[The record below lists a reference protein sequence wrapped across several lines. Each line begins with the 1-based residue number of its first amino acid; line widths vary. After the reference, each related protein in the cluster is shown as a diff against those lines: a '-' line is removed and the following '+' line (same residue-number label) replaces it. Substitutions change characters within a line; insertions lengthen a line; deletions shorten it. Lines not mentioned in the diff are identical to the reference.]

1 MRKIKFLYLV
11 VALMLMVS
19 TAAVAAESPNYFRPG
34 TIWIYEASSIGPGSK
49 TEEVSEW
56 TGQEMEIGGFKAM
69 EMWRKYGDGTPR
81 LMTYLRVDGDKVYFL
96 TDKEGSDWRLLYDF
110 SLQSGEDCTVW
121 WFNGSIE
128 YDNISPVAEYLV
140 CDEIMANDCADS
152 VAQMKMLNFHSKD
165 DYENNPD
172 DYLQKSVW
180 LKGVGNDGGPLHTF
194 WGDGIDGVI
203 FRLLLVESEGEV
215 VYRAPGYTGMQGISD
230 ARIEVQAGCGEI
242 RVKGADAARVRVFGA
257 DGVACRG
264 RDGVYDGLSKG
275 VYLVQVAES
284 TMTVMVR

>member
-1 MRKIKFLYLV
+1 MRMIKFLYLV

-34 TIWIYEASSIGPGSK
+34 TIWIYEASSVGPGSMTK
-49 TEEVSEW
+49 EVSEW

-69 EMWRKYGDGTPR
+69 EMWRKYGDQTPR

-96 TDKEGSDWRLLYDF
+96 TDKDGSDWRLLYDF
-110 SLQSGEDCTVW
+110 SLQSGDDCTVW

-128 YDNISPVAEYLV
+128 YDNISPIAEYLV
-140 CDEIMANDCADS
+140 CDEIMANNCADS

-165 DYENNPD
+165 DYENEPE

-194 WGDGIDGVI
+194 WGRWHRWGDIPVAAGGI
-203 FRLLLVESEGEV
+203 
-215 VYRAPGYTGMQGISD
+215 
-230 ARIEVQAGCGEI
+230 
-242 RVKGADAARVRVFGA
+242 
-257 DGVACRG
+257 G
-264 RDGVYDGLSKG
+264 R
-275 VYLVQVAES
+275 
-284 TMTVMVR
+284 

>member
-1 MRKIKFLYLV
+1 MRMIKFLYLV

-34 TIWIYEASSIGPGSK
+34 TIWIYEASSVGPGSMTK
-49 TEEVSEW
+49 EVSEW

-69 EMWRKYGDGTPR
+69 EMWRKYGDQTPR

-96 TDKEGSDWRLLYDF
+96 TDKDGSDWRLLYDF
-110 SLQSGEDCTVW
+110 SLQSGDDCTVW

-128 YDNISPVAEYLV
+128 YDNISPIAEYLV
-140 CDEIMANDCADS
+140 CDEIMANNCADS

-165 DYENNPD
+165 DYENEPE

-194 WGDGIDGVI
+194 WGDGIDAAMVEQHESPATVRGYARHEIGCHKGQSVI
-203 FRLLLVESEGEV
+203 GS
-215 VYRAPGYTGMQGISD
+215 
-230 ARIEVQAGCGEI
+230 
-242 RVKGADAARVRVFGA
+242 
-257 DGVACRG
+257 
-264 RDGVYDGLSKG
+264 GLSCRLDICPRAKHTHG
-275 VYLVQVAES
+275 RAANGAGL
-284 TMTVMVR
+284 